1 MFFPLSDFCP
11 SWVSF
16 PLSKPYLA
24 NLLDLVSMSIF
35 PLLFQADAQPLLVKR
50 FTRYNLFVD
59 GHSSLSHWIVNRGR
73 RVMTFPRYQN
83 VAHLAFLTA
92 RFMGADPIIF
102 VGLDLSFPKKQAHA
116 SDCTS
121 PWGLDDCRGLLQK
134 YPGTDGGQVQTL
146 DSFISYIH
154 IFEQKIK
161 KTGAHCLNCSEH
173 GALIQGTTAMPL
185 SRALAL
191 KNPDARL
198 KAAFLGLFQNY
209 SSNPSP
215 DLKRHY
221 RESLQWLL
229 EQSRSVAR
237 LCLAAEIHLK
247 KAADSTITLPH
258 PPETLNTLCALQQ
271 KIFAHK
277 AFLDIVSD
285 YLAHYLLSFHRIPE
299 AGLPPVDISRSS
311 DPSRQLNL
319 FYEELS
325 RLLPHL
331 ENRIPPVL
339 KTLE

>member
-1 MFFPLSDFCP
+1 
-11 SWVSF
+11 
-16 PLSKPYLA
+16 
-24 NLLDLVSMSIF
+24 
-35 PLLFQADAQPLLVKR
+35 
-50 FTRYNLFVD
+50 
-59 GHSSLSHWIVNRGR
+59 
-73 RVMTFPRYQN
+73 MTLPRYQN

-102 VGLDLSFPKKQAHA
+102 VGLDLSFPKEQAHA

-121 PWGLDDCRGLLQK
+121 PWGLDDCRGLLRK

-154 IFEQKIK
+154 IFEQEIK
-161 KTGAHCLNCSEH
+161 QTKARCLNCSEH

-198 KAAFLGLFQNY
+198 KAAFSGLLQNR
-209 SSNPSP
+209 SSNLLP
-215 DLKRHY
+215 DLKKHY

-237 LCLAAEIHLK
+237 LCLAAEIQVK
-247 KAADSTITLPH
+247 KTAASAAPSPH
-258 PPETLNTLCALQQ
+258 PPETLNALWALQQ
-271 KIFAHK
+271 KIFIHK

-299 AGLPPVDISRSS
+299 AGLPPVDLSQSS
-311 DPSRQLNL
+311 DPSQQLNL

-331 ENRIPPVL
+331 ENRIPLVL
-339 KTLE
+339 KDLE